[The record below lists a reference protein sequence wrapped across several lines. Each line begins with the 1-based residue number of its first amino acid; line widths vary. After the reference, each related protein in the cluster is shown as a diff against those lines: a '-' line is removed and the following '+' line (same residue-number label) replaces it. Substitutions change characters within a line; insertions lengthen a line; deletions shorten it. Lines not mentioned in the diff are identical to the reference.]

1 MTIEPTNKRKPENLN
16 NYKNSMNKVLKFC
29 VFTFLIILGQ
39 VSDAQT
45 KPTSQKSTVNEG
57 VVKKNSATTKT
68 CCTAAIPNRF
78 GVKPSSKFT
87 VLKEEI
93 RPNVKNSEGMVWIP
107 GGTFSMGGDND
118 QARQDEFPKHVVK
131 LNGFFMDVTEVT
143 NAQFAQFVAATGYIT
158 TAEKDINWEDLKK
171 QLPSDTPK
179 PEPETLKAASLV
191 FVPTEGEVSLQD
203 YSQWWSWTH
212 RANWNHPK
220 GKDSDV
226 VGKEDLPVVHIS
238 WDDANAYCKWA
249 GKRLP
254 TEAEW
259 EYAARGGLVKNVY
272 TWGNEKV
279 DEGKAHC
286 NSFQGNFPYKNEG
299 TDGFMGSA
307 PVKSFVPNGYG
318 LYDMAG
324 NVWEWC
330 ADNYN
335 NTYYDSFKEVKVVF
349 NPKGPLK
356 SFDPD
361 EPLVAK
367 KVMRG
372 GSFLCNESYCS
383 GYRVSAR
390 MKSSADSSME
400 HLGFRCVTN

>member
-1 MTIEPTNKRKPENLN
+1 MKN
-16 NYKNSMNKVLKFC
+16 NILII
-29 VFTFLIILGQ
+29 FLIL
-39 VSDAQT
+39 SLFTTAPSKMAAQQT
-45 KPTSQKSTVNEG
+45 IIKKEKA
-57 VVKKNSATTKT
+57 VKKTKNT
-68 CCTAAIPNRF
+68 KSCCTAAIPNRF
-78 GVKPSSKFT
+78 AVKTKSNFT
-87 VLKEEI
+87 E
-93 RPNVKNSEGMVWIP
+93 VKTVTNSNIKTPEGMVWIP
-107 GGTFSMGGDND
+107 AGTFSMGGDND
-118 QARQDEFPKHVVK
+118 QARQDEFPKHQVK
-131 LNGFFMDVTEVT
+131 LNGFFIDINEVT
-143 NAQFAQFVAATGYIT
+143 NAQFAKFVAATGYVT

-171 QLPSDTPK
+171 QLPSDTPV

-203 YSQWWSWTH
+203 YSQWWSWSH
-212 RANWNHPK
+212 GANWNHPK
-220 GKDSDV
+220 GKDSDI
-226 VGKEDLPVVHIS
+226 VGKENFPVVHIS

-259 EYAARGGLVKNVY
+259 EYAARGGLLKNIY

-279 DEGKAHC
+279 DEGKINC
-286 NSFQGNFPYKNEG
+286 NYFQGNFPYKNES

-307 PVKSFVPNGYG
+307 PVKSFAPNGYG

-330 ADNYN
+330 SDKYN
-335 NTYYDSFKEVKVVF
+335 NTYYDSFKNVKVAL
-349 NPKGPLK
+349 NPKGALK

-361 EPLVAK
+361 EPLIEK
-367 KVMRG
+367 RVMRG

-400 HLGFRCVTN
+400 HLGFRCVSN

>member
-1 MTIEPTNKRKPENLN
+1 MVRTKQQKTTNLIMKNTI
-16 NYKNSMNKVLKFC
+16 MG
-29 VFTFLIILGQ
+29 VFLLLGL
-39 VSDAQT
+39 VANAQT
-45 KPTSQKSTVNEG
+45 KPTSEKSIVNKG
-57 VVKKNSATTKT
+57 VVKKNSATAKT

-87 VLKEEI
+87 VLKEEPK
-93 RPNVKNSEGMVWIP
+93 PNVKNSDGMVWIP
-107 GGTFSMGGDND
+107 GGTFSMGGDNN
-118 QARQDEFPKHVVK
+118 QARQDEFPNHDVK
-131 LNGFFMDVTEVT
+131 LNGFYMDATEVT
-143 NAQFAQFVAATGYIT
+143 NAQFAQFVAETAYIT
-158 TAEKDINWEDLKK
+158 TAEKDINWEELKK

-179 PEPETLKAASLV
+179 PEAETLKAASLV

-212 RANWNHPK
+212 GANWKHPK
-220 GKDSDV
+220 GIESDI
-226 VGKEDLPVVHIS
+226 VGKENFPVVHIS
-238 WDDANAYCKWA
+238 WDDANAYCEWA

-259 EYAARGGLVKNVY
+259 EYATRGGLVKNVY
-272 TWGNEKV
+272 AWGNEKI
-279 DEGKAHC
+279 DEGKAPC
-286 NSFQGNFPYKNEG
+286 NYWQGSFPYKNEV
-299 TDGFMGSA
+299 TDGFFGSA
-307 PVKSFVPNGYG
+307 PVKSFQPNGYG

-335 NTYYDSFKEVKVVF
+335 NTYYDSFQKVKIAL

-390 MKSSADSSME
+390 MKSSADSSLE
-400 HLGFRCVTN
+400 HLGFRCVAN

>member
-1 MTIEPTNKRKPENLN
+1 MLSLFITAPFKIVAQQTTIKKEKAVNKT
-16 NYKNSMNKVLKFC
+16 KN
-29 VFTFLIILGQ
+29 
-39 VSDAQT
+39 T
-45 KPTSQKSTVNEG
+45 KS
-57 VVKKNSATTKT
+57 
-68 CCTAAIPNRF
+68 CCTTAIPNRYA
-78 GVKPSSKFT
+78 VKTKSNFT
-87 VLKEEI
+87 EGKSVTNSNI
-93 RPNVKNSEGMVWIP
+93 KNPEGMVWIP

-118 QARQDEFPKHVVK
+118 QARQDEFPKHEVK

-143 NAQFAQFVAATGYIT
+143 NAQFAKFVAVTGYVT

-203 YSQWWSWTH
+203 YSQWWSWSH
-212 RANWNHPK
+212 GANWNHPQ
-220 GKDSDV
+220 GKDSNI
-226 VGKEDLPVVHIS
+226 VGKDNLPVVHIS
-238 WDDANAYCKWA
+238 WDDANAYCKWS

-259 EYAARGGLVKNVY
+259 EYASRGGLVKNVY
-272 TWGNEKV
+272 TWGNERV
-279 DEGKAHC
+279 DEGKIHC
-286 NSFQGNFPYKNEG
+286 NYFQGNFPHNNQG
-299 TDGFMGSA
+299 SDGFTGSA
-307 PVKSFVPNGYG
+307 TVKSFAPNGYG
-318 LYDMAG
+318 LYDMGG

-330 ADNYN
+330 ADKYN
-335 NTYYDSFKEVKVVF
+335 NLYYDSFKKIKVAI

-361 EPLVAK
+361 EPLVEK
-367 KVMRG
+367 RVMRG

-400 HLGFRCVTN
+400 HLGFRCVSN